1 MPGKA
6 AARVGDKMKQD
17 APHCHAPIHPA
28 APVPTP
34 VAHPALPLDILPPCS
49 TNVKIDKKGAAR
61 QTDKSKPCMLA
72 SCVPGGPG
80 MISMGSATVKIN
92 MLAAARAGDMTS
104 HVSCVA
110 PIPSP
115 VGKILPPCSNTVKIG

>member
-1 MPGKA
+1 MPE

-34 VAHPALPLDILPPCS
+34 VPHPALPLDIMPPGS
-49 TNVKIDKKGAAR
+49 PTTKIDNKAAAR
-61 QTDKSKPCMLA
+61 VSDKSKPCMLP
-72 SCVPGGPG
+72 SCVPAGPG
-80 MISMGSATVKIN
+80 MISMGSSSVFID
-92 MLAAARAGDMTS
+92 MLPAARKGDMTA
-104 HVSCVA
+104 HATCVA

-115 VGKILPPCSNTVKIG
+115 VGKILPPCSGTVKFGG